1 MWNLLTHD
9 SRETGIMLQRKQDA
23 ASVIIQDYIV
33 ALILRGHH
41 FFFLSHA
48 VPLDLFLYSH
58 FHIRYNLFS
67 ICGRINKTF
76 TLSEFLPLE
85 HLRGQYLERF

>member
-1 MWNLLTHD
+1 MWNLLAHD

-23 ASVIIQDYIV
+23 ASVIIQDHIV
-33 ALILRGHH
+33 ALIFRGHH

-48 VPLDLFLYSH
+48 VNLDLFLYSH

-67 ICGRINKTF
+67 ICGKINKTL